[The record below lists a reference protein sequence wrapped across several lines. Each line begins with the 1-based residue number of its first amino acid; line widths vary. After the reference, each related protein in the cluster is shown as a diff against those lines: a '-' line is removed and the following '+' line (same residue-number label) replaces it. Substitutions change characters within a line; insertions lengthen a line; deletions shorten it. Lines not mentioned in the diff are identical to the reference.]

1 MATDIE
7 IGVRKLG
14 DETVGR
20 QMLQAN
26 PPNFGPSSGATIPR
40 IHSDPK
46 DKTVFERFLQN
57 LIAALGAPEF

>member
-7 IGVRKLG
+7 IGVRTLG

-26 PPNFGPSSGATIPR
+26 PPNIGPRTSATIPR

-46 DKTVFERFLQN
+46 TKVC
-57 LIAALGAPEF
+57 